1 MLAQYITAKAQKK
14 MMQHTAKLRSPRT
27 AEVDDRM
34 AGPHLSENQQDQP
47 DHEQDQER
55 LQPSERIGEPIP
67 FPALAEH
74 DFPAAHGQH
83 QQRQADVV
91 EIEWLAAE
99 FASLLLEI
107 LGVIDDGIRAD
118 QCRTAQSGR

>member
-14 MMQHTAKLRSPRT
+14 MMQHTAKLRSPRQRKSMIGWLVRISRT
-27 AEVDDRM
+27 I
-34 AGPHLSENQQDQP
+34 SKTSP

-67 FPALAEH
+67 FLALAEH
-74 DFPAAHGQH
+74 DFPAAHDQH

-99 FASLLLEI
+99 FGPLLLEI
-107 LGVIDDGIRAD
+107 LGVIDHGIRAN
-118 QCRTAQSGR
+118 QCRTARSGR